1 MPVPP
6 LAVDDSPVLPVRD
19 WGPDQQCA
27 VGLGVLT
34 GEISPGMVDQ
44 VIELA
49 GCREK
54 RRRLLPARTV
64 VYFVLGLCLFSG
76 ADSMGP
82 PGYRSVMRWLTNGL
96 RHLDGVVLPTSSAL
110 TRARQR
116 LGARPLELLFGLRRG
131 ALAAAGTPGAFAFG
145 LRLVAWDGTG
155 IDAADTPANAA
166 AFGGVQGGGPQLR
179 LLALIECGTHALIDA
194 VFDGVARASEQKLA
208 RRLLRALGPGMLLLA
223 DRNFPGWE
231 LWGLAAGT
239 GADLAWRIKKNLVF
253 TPLTVLPD
261 GSFLSVMPT
270 PAENIRLGQ
279 ARAAGRVP
287 PRPPEGHTVRIIEY
301 TVTVRS
307 ADGTT
312 RIEPFRLATTLLDHR
327 RAPAARLA
335 ALYHQRWESEN
346 GYAEL
351 KTRLRGAAF
360 ILRSRSPELTRQE
373 MFAFLT
379 VYQALCA
386 LQTDAA
392 RQAGIDPD
400 RISFTVTVRIARD
413 HAASHAILTPRGL
426 DLARR
431 QAIGDL
437 LGDILPR
444 RRDRHYERVRKQPK
458 NNFPA
463 MKRGQER
470 PPSRV
475 TYKIKVSR
483 KAPSPAQTP

>member
-1 MPVPP
+1 MPALPLSADDDAGLPVPG
-6 LAVDDSPVLPVRD
+6 R
-19 WGPDQQCA
+19 GPDRLCP

-34 GEISPGMVDQ
+34 GEISPGLVDE
-44 VIELA
+44 VIGLA

-54 RRRLLPARTV
+54 RIRLLPARTV

-82 PGYRSVMRWLTNGL
+82 PGYRPVMRWLTNGL

-116 LGARPLELLFGLRRG
+116 LGARPLELLSGLRRG
-131 ALAAAGTPGAFAFG
+131 PLAAAGTPGAFAFG

-166 AFGGVQGGGPQLR
+166 AFGGARGGGPQLR
-179 LLALIECGTHALIDA
+179 LLALIECGTHALTGA
-194 VFDGVARASEQKLA
+194 VFDGVARASEHKLA

-253 TPLTVLPD
+253 PPLRVLPD

-270 PAENIRLGQ
+270 PGENVRLGQ
-279 ARAAGRVP
+279 ARAAGRIP
-287 PRPPEGHTVRIIEY
+287 PGPPEGHLVRIIEY
-301 TVTVRS
+301 TVTVRA

-312 RIEPFRLATTLLDHR
+312 RIELFRLVTTLLDHQ
-327 RAPAARLA
+327 RAPAAGLA

-360 ILRSRSPELTRQE
+360 ILRSRAPELVRQE
-373 MFAFLT
+373 LFAFLT

-386 LQTDAA
+386 LETEAA
-392 RQAGIDPD
+392 AQAGIDPD
-400 RISFTVTVRIARD
+400 RISFTVTVRVARD
-413 HAASHAILTPRGL
+413 HAASHAIITPHSL
-426 DLARR
+426 QLSRR

-444 RRDRHYERVRKQPK
+444 RRDRHYERARKQPK

-470 PPSRV
+470 PPSQV

-483 KAPSPAQTP
+483 AAASPAQTP